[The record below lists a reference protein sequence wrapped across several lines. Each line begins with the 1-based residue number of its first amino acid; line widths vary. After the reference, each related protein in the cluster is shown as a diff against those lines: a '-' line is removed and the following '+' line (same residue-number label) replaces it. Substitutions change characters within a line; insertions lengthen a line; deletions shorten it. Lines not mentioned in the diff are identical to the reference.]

1 MAVVCP
7 TITETTIEGYNKRIE
22 SLATFAER
30 IHPDLTDGDFAPN
43 KTINLA
49 QLHWP
54 DTMIVDLHVMYRH
67 PIEHIE
73 TVIALNPHMMVFH
86 AEADGNLFQ
95 LIDSLQSVGVKAGLA
110 LLQETTVES
119 QKKLIEKVD
128 HVLVFSGNLGYHGG
142 SVDFTQ
148 TKKITEIKA
157 INPNAE
163 IGWDGGVNDEH
174 AKNLVDAGVDVLNTG
189 GFIAHADDPATT
201 YKNLVAIA
209 NS

>member
-1 MAVVCP
+1 MAVICP

-54 DTMIVDLHVMYRH
+54 DAMIVDLHVMYRH
-67 PIEHIE
+67 PVQHLE
-73 TVIALNPHMMVFH
+73 TVIALKPHMMVFH
-86 AEADGNLFQ
+86 AEADGDLSQ

-119 QKKLIEKVD
+119 QKDLIAKAD

-142 SVDFTQ
+142 SVDFSQ
-148 TKKITEIKA
+148 TSKIAQIKA

-163 IGWDGGVNDEH
+163 IGWDGGVNDKH
-174 AKNLVDAGVDVLNTG
+174 AKNLVTAGVDVLNTG
-189 GFIAHADDPATT
+189 GFIAHAENPRET
-201 YKNLVAIA
+201 YENLVALA

>member
-54 DTMIVDLHVMYRH
+54 DNLIVDLHVMYRH
-67 PIEHIE
+67 PVDHLE

-86 AEADGNLFQ
+86 TEAEGDLLQ
-95 LIDSLQSVGVKAGLA
+95 LIDGLQSVGIKAGVA
-110 LLQETTVES
+110 LLQPTTVES
-119 QKKLIEKVD
+119 QRALIEKAD

-142 SVDFTQ
+142 SVDFSQ
-148 TKKITEIKA
+148 SNKIPEIKA
-157 INPNAE
+157 INPSVE

-174 AKNLVDAGVDVLNTG
+174 ARSLVDAGVDVLNTG
-189 GFIAHADDPATT
+189 GFIAHADNPQAT
-201 YKNLVAIA
+201 YQELVALA